1 MSTPFDKIPMP
12 SESDLDAK
20 IVPIFEFLPN
30 PEVEEV
36 KNAKDVFDNAD
47 SAMSEVEKSENRIEF
62 RVVIDDNDKFMLV
75 AIPQTHG
82 NPGNSTKFLAVTIAE
97 YFQKVAKM
105 THLAHKMAYGLKA
118 IHSM

>member
-1 MSTPFDKIPMP
+1 MSTLFDNIPMP

-62 RVVIDDNDKFMLV
+62 RVVVDDNDKFMLV

-82 NPGNSTKFLAVTIAE
+82 NPGNSTKFLAGTFVA
-97 YFQKVAKM
+97 FLQKTVKM
-105 THLAHKMAYGLKA
+105 TNLVHKLAHELRA